1 MEKIVSDQN
10 VWLSNNESLRMDANS
25 DLFNAD
31 RRLFHLDRYEFA
43 KSYCSG
49 KRVLDGACGTGYGS
63 AILSGVAREVIG
75 IDCSIDA
82 ILYASEKY
90 ANDVVS
96 FQRSFVEMSPFSD
109 ASFDVVTSF
118 ETVEH
123 TLCPQA
129 HMSEIVRLLSQKTGC
144 AIVSAPNDW
153 GLTDHHFFDFNA
165 TMLKELVDQFFSR
178 VSFFY
183 QNPRNSQRM
192 PGIGPLQ
199 SEDPADAQCI
209 IAVCEAPKKD
219 NLATNRCEMVMDEI
233 YNNVFSRHQEF
244 LTLSYRQ
251 NTSFLKRA
259 MDKLRTITTQG
270 DA

>member
-1 MEKIVSDQN
+1 MKNMTVEQN
-10 VWLSNNESLRMDANS
+10 SWLTSNESLRMDANS
-25 DLFNAD
+25 SLFNTD

-43 KSYCSG
+43 KSYCSD
-49 KRVLDGACGTGYGS
+49 KRVLDGACGTGYG
-63 AILSGVAREVIG
+63 AAMLSNVAREVVG

-82 ILYASEKY
+82 IRYASENY
-90 ANDVVS
+90 ATGNVS
-96 FQRSFVEMSPFSD
+96 FGHAFVEMSPFSD

-129 HMSEIVRLLSQKTGC
+129 HMAEIVRLLSPDSGC
-144 AIVSAPNDW
+144 AIVSSPNQW

-165 TMLKELVDQFFSR
+165 AMLRQLVDQFFSR

-183 QNPRNSQRM
+183 QNPRNSRRL

-209 IAVCEAPKKD
+209 IAVCEAPRKD
-219 NLATNRCEMVMDEI
+219 GPSHDRREAVMDEI
-233 YNNVFSRHQEF
+233 YRNVFSRHQEF

-251 NTSFLKRA
+251 NTPVIKRVISR
-259 MDKLRTITTQG
+259 LRKMAGQ
-270 DA
+270 

>member
-1 MEKIVSDQN
+1 MILEKDT
-10 VWLSNNESLRMDANS
+10 WLINNESLRMDANS
-25 DLFNAD
+25 SLFNAD

-43 KSYCSG
+43 KAYCSK
-49 KRVLDGACGTGYGS
+49 KRVLDGACGTGYGA
-63 AILSGVAREVIG
+63 AILSSMAREVVG

-82 ILYASEKY
+82 VLYASEKY
-90 ANDVVS
+90 ANDAVS
-96 FQRSFVEMSPFSD
+96 FQRSFVEMSPFPD

-129 HMSEIVRLLSQKTGC
+129 HMREIVRLLSPDTGC
-144 AIVSAPNDW
+144 AIISAPNEW

-165 TMLKELVDQFFSR
+165 QMLKKLADQFFSR

-183 QNPRNSQRM
+183 QNPRNSQRL

-209 IAVCEAPKKD
+209 IAVCQAPKKD
-219 NLATNRCEMVMDEI
+219 NSTTDRCEMVMDEI
-233 YNNVFSRHQEF
+233 YCNVFSRHQEF
-244 LTLSYRQ
+244 MTLAYRQ
-251 NTSFLKRA
+251 DTPFIKRA
-259 MDKLRTITTQG
+259 MHRLRKIARQG